1 MPTPTPYLRG
11 TPAAHSHL
19 NSHLNSLPDFPYLV
33 AMTAAPDMDHLFRH
47 AYGKITSMLA
57 ARFSPRHIDLIEDAV
72 QEALV
77 RAMQSWSYGKAPDK
91 PEAWIYR
98 VASNLLI
105 DRLRRE
111 SRSADIEQAPVET
124 ASDEYEEHELGDE
137 QLRMIFACCHPAI
150 KMEEQLMLSLKLLC
164 GLSTREIARALL
176 RNPEAVK
183 KAITRAREK
192 FRTRVGK
199 LEIPMGEGLGQR
211 LDAVLRVLYLMFNEG
226 YSAAEGTD
234 LIRRDLCEEAIRLGL
249 MLREHSVL
257 NHPDLKAL
265 LALMCFHFG
274 RFDARLNDNGD
285 LVPLAEQD
293 RTRWDLH
300 LISAGQRYL
309 FEAFQPESNPVV
321 IESEYHWLALIAAH
335 YTTTR
340 EYAETDFAA
349 VLTAYGHLM
358 KVNPSP
364 IVAMNRVVVVRE
376 VEGPEKA
383 LAELDAL
390 AGESVLQK
398 HHLYFAI
405 RAELEEALGR
415 TDSAVLALKKGI
427 ECTKN
432 EVERR
437 FFQSKIERMVGK

>member
-1 MPTPTPYLRG
+1 
-11 TPAAHSHL
+11 
-19 NSHLNSLPDFPYLV
+19 
-33 AMTAAPDMDHLFRH
+33 MTAAPDMDHLFRH
-47 AYGKITSMLA
+47 AYGKITAMLA
-57 ARFSPRHIDLIEDAV
+57 ARFTPRYIDLIEDAV

-77 RAMQSWSYGKAPDK
+77 RAMQSWGYGKAPDK

-111 SRSADIEQAPVET
+111 SRSADIEQAPVAT
-124 ASDEYEEHELGDE
+124 ASDEYDEHELGDE

-183 KAITRAREK
+183 KAIARAREK
-192 FRTRVGK
+192 FRTRIGK
-199 LEIPMGEGLGQR
+199 LEIPVGEGLGKR
-211 LDAVLRVLYLMFNEG
+211 LGAVLRVLYLMFNEG

-234 LIRRDLCEEAIRLGL
+234 LVRRDLCEEAIRLGL
-249 MLREHSVL
+249 MLGEHPVL
-257 NHPDLKAL
+257 NHRDLKAL
-265 LALMCFHFG
+265 LALMCFHFA
-274 RFDARLNDNGD
+274 RFDARLNDDGD

-293 RTRWDLH
+293 RTRWDLP
-300 LISAGQRYL
+300 LITAGQRFL
-309 FEAFQPESNPVV
+309 FDAFRTDNDSTP

-335 YTTTR
+335 YTTAAT
-340 EYAETDFAA
+340 YSDTDFAE
-349 VLTAYGHLM
+349 VLAAYDRLM
-358 KVNPSP
+358 QVNPSP
-364 IVAMNRVVVVRE
+364 IVAMNRVVVLRE

-383 LAELDAL
+383 MAELDAL

-405 RAELEEALGR
+405 RADLEAALGR
-415 TDSAVLALKKGI
+415 TDSAVAALKKGI
-427 ECTKN
+427 ECTSN

-437 FFQSKIERMVGK
+437 FFQTKIERIGAG